1 MCRHEQL
8 ASTHHF
14 QVAISTLIMSSISS
28 TSTLASWDP
37 KELFQ
42 LVNPDKM
49 SITCVGYAP
58 SCRRRCRNPIAY
70 HNVQAA
76 KEVMR
81 QVVRSGISNTDLKE
95 MLFNLAGYT
104 LCRRYHQGQATVVSD
119 RWFGMVQRYRD
130 EEDDRGSDT
139 SDDDDDGDSDDGAS
153 STGSSSED
161 SDDDDNDNAPRRRV
175 TGDAEELRRRFDEL
189 ETLQREFEELLQRQR
204 QSLQDRVSRSTL
216 VTQTRQP
223 QGDQPQR
230 SEPSRSSA
238 THERREQEGTLR
250 NAEQARQEANYLAA
264 QHAGESAREQ
274 RRRDRAEQA
283 RREETQRQA
292 QAQREAEAKA
302 KAEAERLLKEQ
313 EAEEARLNRERQA
326 KGKKQ
331 QQQARILSWETAW
344 LRYETAWAELTF
356 KSTGTSIDTD
366 IRTSQ
371 IWPTKSGSFAS
382 CSEADV
388 KAFFRCQPGD
398 ANRRILRRQALRWHP
413 DRATRLFACVADEV
427 VVGEVSRTVTMI
439 SQVVIGIMGVA
450 AR

>member
-1 MCRHEQL
+1 MCRREQL

-37 KELFQ
+37 EELFQ

-81 QVVRSGISNTDLKE
+81 QVIRPSVSNTDLKE
-95 MLFNLAGYT
+95 MLFDLAGYT
-104 LCRRYHQGQATVVSD
+104 LCRRYHQGQATDVSD

-130 EEDDRGSDT
+130 DEDDRGSDT
-139 SDDDDDGDSDDGAS
+139 SDDDDDGDSDDGTS
-153 STGSSSED
+153 STGSGSGD
-161 SDDDDNDNAPRRRV
+161 SDDDGDDDDAPLRRAND
-175 TGDAEELRRRFDEL
+175 DAQELRRRFNEL

-204 QSLQDRVSRSTL
+204 QSLQDRMSRSALTS
-216 VTQTRQP
+216 QTRQL
-223 QGDQPQR
+223 QDDRRAGI
-230 SEPSRSSA
+230 ELSRHNT
-238 THERREQEGTLR
+238 THERKTQEHTR
-250 NAEQARQEANYLAA
+250 HNAEQARQESDYIAA
-264 QHAGESAREQ
+264 QRTRETAREQ
-274 RRRDRAEQA
+274 RHRDRVEQA
-283 RREETQRQA
+283 RREEAQRQA

-302 KAEAERLLKEQ
+302 KAEAEAERLLKEQ
-313 EAEEARLNRERQA
+313 KAEEARRNRERQA
-326 KGKKQ
+326 KEKKSQ
-331 QQQARILSWETAW
+331 QESRILSWETAW
-344 LRYETAWAELTF
+344 LRYEAAWAEVTLSSN
-356 KSTGTSIDTD
+356 STPADTD

-388 KAFFRCQPGD
+388 KAFSTVSLEMSIVGSCADKLFGGIRIAPPGFLHVRRTSWRLERC
-398 ANRRILRRQALRWHP
+398 
-413 DRATRLFACVADEV
+413 
-427 VVGEVSRTVTMI
+427 
-439 SQVVIGIMGVA
+439 
-450 AR
+450 